1 MFDMI
6 KKLQEAQGK
15 MKEIK
20 ARLEMVMV
28 EGKSNN
34 GAVKVTA
41 NGNRKIMSIDFINE
55 TQPQMNDL
63 LKEQTLEAIND
74 ALSRADKV
82 NESEMKSA
90 AGSMIPGIGGMF
102 N

>member
-20 ARLEMVMV
+20 ARLETVMV

-41 NGNRKIMSIDFINE
+41 NGNRKIMSIEFIDE
-55 TQPQMNDL
+55 AQPQMNDL
-63 LKEQTLEAIND
+63 LKGQTLEAIND

-90 AGSMIPGIGGMF
+90 AGSMIPGLGGMF